1 MKPVSCIAHPVKRSQ
16 IMEHIGKRLEEI
28 ITHYEKK
35 EYESAEKAAD
45 ALIATHPD
53 FHRAQFLKAVILE
66 ETGRT
71 DEAERHYA
79 KAGNKFTL
87 WARLAL
93 QLHDVDPRRAVT
105 YYERVS
111 KVDPQNNLIWFSMG
125 NLYEKMGNI
134 DNARRCFRNLS
145 PVKEILSRIFIPLG
159 FMIFLVSG
167 ALMMIHRGE
176 KALASLAIASAI
188 FCLFWLKR
196 DAGKAVQMAV
206 KKNKYK

>member
-1 MKPVSCIAHPVKRSQ
+1 
-16 IMEHIGKRLEEI
+16 MESIGKLLEKI

-35 EYESAEKAAD
+35 EYDSAEKAAD
-45 ALIATHPD
+45 ALLAAHPD
-53 FHRAQFLKAVILE
+53 FHRAQFMKAVILE
-66 ETGRT
+66 ETGRA
-71 DEAERHYA
+71 DEAEKHYA

-87 WARLAL
+87 WLRLAL
-93 QLHDVDPRRAVT
+93 QLHDVDPQRALA

-111 KVDPQNNLIWFSMG
+111 KMDPQNNLIWFNLG
-125 NLYEKMGNI
+125 NLYEKMGRI
-134 DNARRCFRNLS
+134 DKARACFRNLS
-145 PVKEILSRIFIPLG
+145 PVKEILSKIFIPLG

-167 ALMMIHRGE
+167 AIMMIYRGE
-176 KALASLAIASAI
+176 RALASLVVASAV